1 MNCTAEGHEL
11 LFFTTFFDVVCFM
24 ENKYFNQPLKRRKG
38 QRLGKLYFL
47 DFLGTIERA
56 LFFKLPQRTFFGS
69 SLKEVITRKR
79 GEGIAGKSGEIRVR
93 KEENYED
100 QSNYQQCRKKPEKGL
115 KR

>member
-1 MNCTAEGHEL
+1 MKGH
-11 LFFTTFFDVVCFM
+11 FFQTST
-24 ENKYFNQPLKRRKG
+24 K
-38 QRLGKLYFL
+38 
-47 DFLGTIERA
+47 
-56 LFFKLPQRTFFGS
+56 TFFGS

-115 KR
+115 KRWQSWKTERGSEIKKVPEFW